1 MLAVPNVSEA
11 ADPEALGRIEDGLAA
26 DPVVLLDEHSDP
38 VHNRTVFTLAGRDAA
53 LVRALRGLAAR
64 SLDAIDITRQRGAHP
79 RIGAL
84 DVCPVVWPTPD
95 LREHAR
101 EVALAVAEQLASIG
115 LPVFLYGELATA
127 PERAER
133 AHFRSGGHA
142 ELAKRMESGE
152 LEPDFGPGWSH
163 PTGGGV
169 LVTARA
175 PLAAFNIELAPGA
188 SLETAES
195 IAAKLRESGGGPS
208 GVRAIAVKLNAERMQ
223 ISTNIHDPVAVPLAR
238 VVDEV
243 RRLAAAEGTAPARAE
258 LVGLVP
264 AAALEGYPDDVP
276 IIGPDPRDR
285 TIESRLGGLDRVVG

>member
-1 MLAVPNVSEA
+1 
-11 ADPEALGRIEDGLAA
+11 
-26 DPVVLLDEHSDP
+26 
-38 VHNRTVFTLAGRDAA
+38 
-53 LVRALRGLAAR
+53 
-64 SLDAIDITRQRGAHP
+64 
-79 RIGAL
+79 
-84 DVCPVVWPTPD
+84 
-95 LREHAR
+95 
-101 EVALAVAEQLASIG
+101 
-115 LPVFLYGELATA
+115 
-127 PERAER
+127 
-133 AHFRSGGHA
+133 
-142 ELAKRMESGE
+142 MESGE
-152 LEPDFGPGWSH
+152 LEPDFGPGWSN